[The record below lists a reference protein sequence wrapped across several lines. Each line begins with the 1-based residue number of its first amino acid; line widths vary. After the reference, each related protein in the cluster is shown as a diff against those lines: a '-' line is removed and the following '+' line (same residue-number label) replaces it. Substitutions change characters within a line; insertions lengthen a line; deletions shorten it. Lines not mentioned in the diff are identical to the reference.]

1 MKFTSL
7 FVALIIVSAPVFS
20 QQKHTIEPKHYKGQF
35 FLYWGW
41 NQDRYTK
48 SDIHFKG
55 DDFDFTLYDVK
66 AVDKQKKFTV
76 DPYLNPL
83 QFTVPQ
89 TNFRLGYFINDHYTV
104 SFGFDHMKYVVA
116 QYQTVKITGT
126 ISNTV
131 TEYNGVY
138 NNDDIEINPTFL
150 LYEHTD
156 GLNYIN
162 AEIRRHDDLFDFNR
176 IGVNNI
182 LIKMEEGFGFGGLYP
197 KTDAT
202 LLSNPRN
209 DEFHLAGYG
218 CGAHVGLNIT
228 FFKHFFIQKE
238 VKAGYINMPD
248 IRVTSNK
255 NDKADQHFFFLQ
267 SNFVFGANFRLTKEK
282 KSEPKPVQP

>member
-1 MKFTSL
+1 MRFASL
-7 FVALIIVSAPVFS
+7 LIVLVFAVTTGFS
-20 QQKHTIEPKHYKGQF
+20 QKNPIETKHYKGQF
-35 FLYWGW
+35 YLYWGW
-41 NQDRYTK
+41 NQDWYTK

-55 DDFDFTLYDVK
+55 SDFDFTLYDVQ
-66 AVDKQKKFTV
+66 AHDKQKKFAV

-89 TNFRLGYFINDHYTV
+89 TNFRLGYFINDKY
-104 SFGFDHMKYVVA
+104 SISLGFDHMKYVVT

-126 ISNTV
+126 IENTI
-131 TEYNGVY
+131 TDYNGVY
-138 NNDDIEINPTFL
+138 TNDDIEINPTFL

-162 AEIRRHDDLFDFNR
+162 VELRRHHDLFDFNR

-182 LIKMEEGFGFGGLYP
+182 LIKMEEGFGIAGLYP

-209 DEFHLAGYG
+209 DEFHVAGYG
-218 CGAHVGLNIT
+218 MGAHVGLNIT
-228 FFKHFFIQKE
+228 FFKHFFLQSELKG
-238 VKAGYINMPD
+238 GYINMPD

-255 NDKADQHFFFLQ
+255 NDQAKQHFYFLQ
-267 SNFVFGANFRLTKEK
+267 SNFVIGANFWLFK
-282 KSEPKPVQP
+282 PKPATPVKN